1 MTSSATAKRD
11 FLGKFC
17 QAAVK
22 FPLKNT
28 VLIILPV
35 AGEWPDSLEKHIS
48 ELVAVTRVETEELKF
63 TLCEVLDFVH
73 VVIYC
78 TC

>member
-17 QAAVK
+17 QAVIK
-22 FPLKNT
+22 SLPKNT

-35 AGEWPDSLEKHIS
+35 VGEWPDSLEKHLS
-48 ELVAVTRVETEELKF
+48 EPVPITHVDTEELKF

>member
-1 MTSSATAKRD
+1 MAS
-11 FLGKFC
+11 KFS
-17 QAAVK
+17 
-22 FPLKNT
+22 LKST

-35 AGEWPDSLEKHIS
+35 AGEWPDSLEEHTS
-48 ELVAVTRVETEELKF
+48 GPVAATHADTEELKF

-78 TC
+78 TNQKLHPAFL